1 MNTASLTTKA
11 RERIRQT
18 ILFSHSIILFSS
30 ARSDYI
36 LIRLRLQK
44 FTYNNDVSSFSAAPP
59 THSIPTTNHVF
70 SSYGY
75 SSLRRWFGD
84 RYVPSLLPIVSPTPT
99 QKACNS
105 HPTASSYVLPT
116 SYSTRPS
123 PAGISHSKTPPR
135 PTHQVPWSST
145 STNGGQCR
153 YNKGSGGGGEGSREI
168 F

>member
-44 FTYNNDVSSFSAAPP
+44 FTYSNDVSSFSAAPP

-70 SSYGY
+70 SSYDY
-75 SSLRRWFGD
+75 SPLRRLFGD

-99 QKACNS
+99 QEACNS
-105 HPTASSYVLPT
+105 HPHRILLCATNPLLNAAVTSWHIALEDTSS
-116 SYSTRPS
+116 
-123 PAGISHSKTPPR
+123 SHPP
-135 PTHQVPWSST
+135 
-145 STNGGQCR
+145 
-153 YNKGSGGGGEGSREI
+153 GSLVFDLYEWRSMQI
-168 F
+168 

>member
-44 FTYNNDVSSFSAAPP
+44 FTYSNDVSSFSAAPP
-59 THSIPTTNHVF
+59 THSIPTTNHVL
-70 SSYGY
+70 SSYDY

-84 RYVPSLLPIVSPTPT
+84 RYVPSLLPIVSPIPT

-105 HPTASSYVLPT
+105 HPTPHPLMCYQPLIQRGRHQLAYRTRRRLLPPG
-116 SYSTRPS
+116 SLVFDLYEWRSMQIQQRIRR
-123 PAGISHSKTPPR
+123 GR
-135 PTHQVPWSST
+135 
-145 STNGGQCR
+145 GGVER
-153 YNKGSGGGGEGSREI
+153 DILR
-168 F
+168 